1 MTGDALGTHVRLGPV
16 QGDTSEQ
23 TPIAPRAF
31 IAMSV
36 CGKCYVRSVSSM
48 VLATRPARLIVAE
61 ADGNRTRQ
69 GPIRPLTGFEDR
81 GTHQASG
88 RLQVVE

>member
-1 MTGDALGTHVRLGPV
+1 M
-16 QGDTSEQ
+16 
-23 TPIAPRAF
+23 
-31 IAMSV
+31 
-36 CGKCYVRSVSSM
+36 
-48 VLATRPARLIVAE
+48 VAE

-88 RLQVVE
+88 RLHGGRTSLGLPDSGYEGRTLIEQNCVCRYYSSRDA